1 MKSILLTFAL
11 VAVSLASFAQSDTVK
26 VYTYVEEMTEKSYI
40 MTTVDLIA
48 TENGTKGIKIM
59 ANISNAKELTSFI
72 ISQYDMGSACN
83 ENNTLI
89 IKFIDGS
96 KIKILSYNQFSC
108 KNSYFSVPFTAVEQL
123 KTLEIE
129 KIYYQNGD
137 SYESGI
143 FPVNNPRYFIQLY
156 KGL

>member
-1 MKSILLTFAL
+1 MKVLTLTFAL
-11 VAVSLASFAQSDTVK
+11 VAVSLVSFAQSDTVK

-108 KNSYFSVPFTAVEQL
+108 KNSYFRVPFTAVEQL

-137 SYESGI
+137 SYESGT